1 MDLNKIK
8 SRETKL
14 SRTFVV
20 SSMDEHQ
27 MEFVDQ
33 VDGTAYINDSQSMT
47 VNAVLRSLSAIETSV
62 ILITGGDDSSNDYSL
77 LKEQIEMKVVA
88 VIYLGSCSNNILKH
102 YKGHSML
109 FVMADNIK
117 EAVLIAKA
125 YSKSGDAVL
134 FAPACQDQKGKDT
147 YRQRGRE
154 FKEIV
159 KGLSA

>member
-1 MDLNKIK
+1 
-8 SRETKL
+8 
-14 SRTFVV
+14 
-20 SSMDEHQ
+20 
-27 MEFVDQ
+27 
-33 VDGTAYINDSQSMT
+33 
-47 VNAVLRSLSAIETSV
+47 
-62 ILITGGDDSSNDYSL
+62 
-77 LKEQIEMKVVA
+77 
-88 VIYLGSCSNNILKH
+88 
-102 YKGHSML
+102 ML